1 MMFHGIP
8 WSFMRFYDVPVNQSV
23 PTEANKGLTSY
34 TEIKAESI
42 EFIVWQANSSDL
54 YPIEDVQKHHK
65 ALLEDL
71 CFEVK
76 PVAKHVEDH
85 CKKCKRLDFCW
96 SQWIHFGS
104 QEHHRTSW
112 NSMESHGTSWN
123 LMEPHGIPR
132 NLMESH
138 GSSWNLTEPHGTW
151 QNLLV
156 ADK

>member
-1 MMFHGIP
+1 MKSYLSGRAGCLYRQTASSWNVLDTLSNIIICHHLSAIRRFCHVPEPSMKFHEVLQSSVRFHGIP

-85 CKKCKRLDFCW
+85 CKKETRCVQHEYL
-96 SQWIHFGS
+96 
-104 QEHHRTSW
+104 
-112 NSMESHGTSWN
+112 
-123 LMEPHGIPR
+123 
-132 NLMESH
+132 
-138 GSSWNLTEPHGTW
+138 
-151 QNLLV
+151 
-156 ADK
+156 